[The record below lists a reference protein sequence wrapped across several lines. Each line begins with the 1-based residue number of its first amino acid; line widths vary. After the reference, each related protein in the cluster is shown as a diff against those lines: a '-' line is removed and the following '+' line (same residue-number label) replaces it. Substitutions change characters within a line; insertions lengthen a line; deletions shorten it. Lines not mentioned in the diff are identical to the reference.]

1 MPNSSAYQPAAVRDG
16 LPMPERR
23 LAMVVIVLGIF
34 VAVLDGSIMN
44 LALPT
49 VAKSLAVTP
58 SEAIWVVN
66 AYQLGTGFVVA
77 IGRVG

>member
-34 VAVLDGSIMN
+34 LMN
-44 LALPT
+44 F
-49 VAKSLAVTP
+49 SLIPCV
-58 SEAIWVVN
+58 SE
-66 AYQLGTGFVVA
+66 YRYMTSEK
-77 IGRVG
+77 